1 MKTMTLDEFKAQVNC
16 FVESLQGFLDKY
28 KAANP
33 EWMAITLLQVIYEAI
48 AQLKGLIENPE
59 EKEITWDFPFVT
71 LRYPV
76 LADWEKVEPYYFT
89 LTPEDLRTRDRLIEK
104 FGEGFITIKK
114 VSLFR

>member
-1 MKTMTLDEFKAQVNC
+1 MGTINEFETRANH
-16 FVESLQGFLDKY
+16 FTESLFSFLGEYEK
-28 KAANP
+28 ANP
-33 EWMAITLLQVIYEAI
+33 DWFNTTFLKIFYNAVANLKRLLED
-48 AQLKGLIENPE
+48 PE